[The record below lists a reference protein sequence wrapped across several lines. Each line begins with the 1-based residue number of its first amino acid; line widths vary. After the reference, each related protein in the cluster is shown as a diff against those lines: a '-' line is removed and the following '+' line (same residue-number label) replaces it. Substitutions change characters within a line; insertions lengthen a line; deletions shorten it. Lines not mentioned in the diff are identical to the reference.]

1 MPAGQALDDD
11 YVVSL
16 LLKDSE
22 ANKKRY
28 LSNGLGSLLSKKP
41 SGNAPK
47 PNTRFLRNIIK
58 ETDNHNAALKARE
71 EEESKAR
78 LRDLK
83 DHRPSKRS
91 RDDEAAE
98 GSYKRRRGEDKPG
111 RWASVLGDLGARSEA
126 RGRQNQKTGSE
137 GYKDTDRK
145 QRRSRSRS
153 RDRAR
158 AVRNANERLLNE
170 TQSSQ
175 RPRFERHRELQQ
187 KAKRRRRSRS
197 SSRSRSPS
205 HLPKSSVLRRTTP
218 GDEGDS
224 DPLEDIIGPRP
235 PPKVLPRGR
244 GAYKM
249 ASSID
254 DRFNPDYNP
263 RADVDLSPDDG
274 ERNDWDM
281 ALEALRDRAKWRA
294 QGGERLRAA
303 GFSEDE
309 VKKWEGSSGLLRSS
323 DSSVEKDV
331 EDVRWAKK
339 GEGREWD
346 RGKTINDDG
355 TVELKADWGRLKG
368 N

>member
-1 MPAGQALDDD
+1 
-11 YVVSL
+11 
-16 LLKDSE
+16 
-22 ANKKRY
+22 
-28 LSNGLGSLLSKKP
+28 
-41 SGNAPK
+41 
-47 PNTRFLRNIIK
+47 
-58 ETDNHNAALKARE
+58 
-71 EEESKAR
+71 
-78 LRDLK
+78 
-83 DHRPSKRS
+83 
-91 RDDEAAE
+91 
-98 GSYKRRRGEDKPG
+98 
-111 RWASVLGDLGARSEA
+111 
-126 RGRQNQKTGSE
+126 
-137 GYKDTDRK
+137 
-145 QRRSRSRS
+145 
-153 RDRAR
+153 
-158 AVRNANERLLNE
+158 
-170 TQSSQ
+170 
-175 RPRFERHRELQQ
+175 
-187 KAKRRRRSRS
+187 
-197 SSRSRSPS
+197 
-205 HLPKSSVLRRTTP
+205 
-218 GDEGDS
+218 
-224 DPLEDIIGPRP
+224 
-235 PPKVLPRGR
+235 
-244 GAYKM
+244 M